1 MGFLPSS
8 STIQL
13 YAYFTQYGRERILN
27 GIESEFTITQ
37 FSLHDDDINYKIAAK
52 EIGTNITGGTIYNLV
67 SSGFIPD
74 ITGDNDTCIKSLAK
88 GVAIKGSY
96 LKRRI

>member
-13 YAYFTQYGRERILN
+13 YAYITQYGREKILN
-27 GIESEFTITQ
+27 GDEYEFKITH
-37 FSLHDDDINYKIAAK
+37 FSLHDDDINYRIAAK
-52 EIGTNITGGTIYNLV
+52 KIGTDITGGTIYNLV

-74 ITGDNDTCIKSLAK
+74 ITGDIDTCIKSLAK
-88 GVAIKGSY
+88 GVEIKGSY
-96 LKRRI
+96 LKKRI

>member
-1 MGFLPSS
+1 MGFVPSS

-13 YAYFTQYGRERILN
+13 YAYITQYGRERILN

-37 FSLHDDDINYKIAAK
+37 FSLHDDDINYQTAK
-52 EIGTNITGGTIYNLV
+52 EIITDITGGTTYNLV

-74 ITGDNDTCIKSLAK
+74 ITGDIDTCIKSLAK
-88 GVAIKGSY
+88 GLEIKGSY
-96 LKRRI
+96 LTRSI